1 MHIIRSKLLTSF
13 VVLGLFLA
21 TGAYGAAAFAAEKDA
36 TVKPAASEPTDPSEN
51 VNAGPQL
58 PLPRFVTLGAD
69 EVNVR
74 TGPGLKY
81 PIKFII
87 RKTGLPV
94 EVKGEHEV
102 WRRIEDSDRDGG
114 WVHKSMLSGRR
125 GVIVQGQVQSL
136 LKKPDEA
143 APPVAKLEPGV
154 VAELEACKADWCKLE
169 VQSYTGWVKRAHL
182 WGVYPQETVEE

>member
-1 MHIIRSKLLTSF
+1 MLIIRSKLLTTL
-13 VVLGLFLA
+13 VLLGLCLGGLA
-21 TGAYGAAAFAAEKDA
+21 YAAEPPADA
-36 TVKPAASEPTDPSEN
+36 KPAVESTDPADN

-58 PLPRFVTLGAD
+58 PVPRFVTLGAD

-102 WRRIEDSDRDGG
+102 WRRIEDAEKDGG
-114 WVHKSMLSGRR
+114 WVHKSMLSGKRAA
-125 GVIVQGQVQSL
+125 IVMNGAVQPL
-136 LKKPDEA
+136 LKKPEET

-154 VAELEACKADWCKLE
+154 IAELEACKGNWCKLE
-169 VQSYTGWVKRAHL
+169 VQSYTGWIKRAQL
-182 WGVYPQETVEE
+182 WGVYPQENFEE